1 MIVSGYSEMKPFLPA
16 VEMKSASTTIFDD
29 ALEVAQ
35 DDLVTTIIGTDLEA
49 LLEAAKATPDT
60 HAKLRKLCQRVIS
73 QQAFLKSIPD
83 LDLVLTD
90 AGFGVVSNEKTTMA
104 SKDRV
109 QSLTTNMKAKLDD
122 SKDALVLYL
131 LKTTAYEAWRG
142 TEEFGR
148 ISDGLIL
155 TYGEFKDAAV
165 LNNITAQSYPK
176 NWSEFLAMNSAL
188 NVALMTDVASYISKD
203 YATELIEDIRDKET
217 LLPNEKKVLKLIKI
231 AICAIALGDRKL
243 GLDQTLKAVAIMK
256 ANPTDFPTFDVSP
269 ESQALYKA
277 PPSPKSPLKTA
288 LPSGQR
294 DPPLRWQRPRSGTE
308 RNTSRRTAAS
318 QEAFW
323 SVSYCQSSCIIDLI
337 LM

>member
-1 MIVSGYSEMKPFLPA
+1 MIVSSYSEMKPFLPA
-16 VEMKSASTTIFDD
+16 VEMKSASTTIFND

-35 DDLVTTIIGTDLEA
+35 DDLVTGIIGTDIEA
-49 LLEAAKATPDT
+49 LLEAPKETPDT

-73 QQAFLKSIPD
+73 QQAFLASIPD

-90 AGFGVVSNEKTTMA
+90 AGFAVVNNEQTTMA
-104 SKDRV
+104 SRERV
-109 QSLTTNMKAKLDD
+109 QALSANLQAKLDA
-122 SKDALVLYL
+122 SKDALVLFL
-131 LKTTAYEAWRG
+131 LKTDTYDDWRG
-142 TEEFGR
+142 TEEFAR
-148 ISDGLIL
+148 LSDGLIL

-269 ESQALYKA
+269 ESQALDITHKDT
-277 PPSPKSPLKTA
+277 PIFSM
-288 LPSGQR
+288 
-294 DPPLRWQRPRSGTE
+294 
-308 RNTSRRTAAS
+308 
-318 QEAFW
+318 F
-323 SVSYCQSSCIIDLI
+323 
-337 LM
+337 